1 MGRIECGSSLESLE
15 SEIEE
20 AVRSFVFLLELVL
33 FFFFFSFWSLRK
45 DKICRGK
52 EINLEK
58 LFSFVSCI

>member
-15 SEIEE
+15 GEIEE

-33 FFFFFSFWSLRK
+33 FFFFSFWSLRK

-58 LFSFVSCI
+58 LFSFVSCV